1 MVRPLW
7 QLLLEN
13 PSHLTC
19 DECFAVLEY
28 YADML
33 VASDGAVLAEV
44 LKRLESCP
52 ECSPEHR
59 KAISRLSTIGKQAE
73 ALSSCDTSA
82 PAPGRT
88 SPPGAWIPETLS
100 FHKKEQEY
108 QNERAAD

>member
-28 YADML
+28 YADAL
-33 VASDGAVLAEV
+33 AASDGTVLAEV

-59 KAISRLSTIGKQAE
+59 EAISRLLTKG
-73 ALSSCDTSA
+73 
-82 PAPGRT
+82 
-88 SPPGAWIPETLS
+88 
-100 FHKKEQEY
+100 
-108 QNERAAD
+108 